1 MTLELKLK
9 RAALNAAVDITLK
22 GMKRS
27 PERCARNLI
36 ELGISAFPNLLS
48 EKEKNV
54 LYDKI
59 LIVCKNVDINAAK
72 ELFFQ
77 SFNDACPKI

>member
-9 RAALNAAVDITLK
+9 CAALNAAVDITLK
-22 GMKRS
+22 GLKKS

-36 ELGISAFPNLLS
+36 ELGTSAFPNLLS
-48 EKEKNV
+48 EKEKDI
-54 LYDKI
+54 LYNKI
-59 LIVCKNVDINAAK
+59 LNVCKNVDLIAAK

-77 SFNDACPKI
+77 SFK

>member
-9 RAALNAAVDITLK
+9 LAALNAAVDITLK
-22 GMKRS
+22 GMKKS
-27 PERCARNLI
+27 PERCARNLV
-36 ELGISAFPNLLS
+36 ELGVSAFPNFLN
-48 EKEKNV
+48 EKEKDI

-59 LIVCKNVDINAAK
+59 LVICKNVDFIAAK

-77 SFNDACPKI
+77 SFNNAYPKI